1 MVNTE
6 KYKEILLVKEREL
19 LQQLGREITDARA
32 ASDEEIHS
40 WGDQSATDA
49 ERAEE
54 YSLAGIDWTTL
65 RKVQGALKRIEA
77 GTYGK
82 CAVDRRAISE
92 KRLKEVPWARYCLKH
107 QREIEVNASI
117 KTPTL

>member
-1 MVNTE
+1 MVNIGE
-6 KYKEILLVKEREL
+6 YKEILLVKEKEL
-19 LQQLGREITDARA
+19 LRQMGREVTDARA
-32 ASDEEIHS
+32 ASDEEVHS

-54 YSLAGIDWTTL
+54 FSLAGMDWTTL
-65 RKVQGALKRIEA
+65 RQVQDALKRIEA

-82 CAVDRRAISE
+82 CVVDKRRISE
-92 KRLKEVPWARYCLKH
+92 KRLKELPWARFCLKH
-107 QREIEVNASI
+107 QQEREVNGSI

>member
-6 KYKEILLVKEREL
+6 EYKEILLVKEKEL
-19 LQQLGREITDARA
+19 LQQMGREVTDARA
-32 ASDEEIHS
+32 ASDEEVHS

-54 YSLAGIDWTTL
+54 FSLAGIDWTML
-65 RKVQGALKRIEA
+65 GQVQDALKRIES

-82 CAVDRRAISE
+82 CVADRRPISE
-92 KRLKEVPWARYCLKH
+92 KRLKDVPWARYCLKH
-107 QREIEVNASI
+107 QREREVNASI